1 MTLYV
6 NCCARKNSRT
16 DALAKFLLGKIDSS
30 FVEINLEKENL
41 RPLSEATIQ
50 KRTELAS
57 KGDFSDEMFRYAKL
71 FSQAEKIVVSAPFW
85 DLSFPSALKVFI
97 ENIYVVGLVTKFD
110 ENGLPS
116 GLCRAKE
123 LYYVSTAGG
132 KFCAEFGFN
141 YIKTLCQKYLGI
153 QKVELISAE
162 MLDIASAD
170 VEKIM
175 EDAKKKIEKLI
186 KKI

>member
-16 DALAKFLLGKIDSS
+16 DALAKFLLGKIDSG
-30 FVEINLEKENL
+30 FLEINPEKENL
-41 RPLSEATIQ
+41 RPLSEQTLQ

-57 KGDFSDEMFRYAKL
+57 KGDFSDEMFRYAKI

-85 DLSFPSALKVFI
+85 DLSFPAALKIFI
-97 ENIYVVGLVTKFD
+97 ENIYVIGLVTKFN
-110 ENGLPS
+110 ENGAPV

-132 KFCAEFGFN
+132 KFCADFGFN

-153 QKVELISAE
+153 QEVKLIYAE
-162 MLDIASAD
+162 MLDIAGAN
-170 VEKIM
+170 VEKII
-175 EDAKKKIEKLI
+175 EETKKKIEKLI
-186 KKI
+186 